1 MSQTKLTLHAT
12 LKAVRIAKGAPT
24 YVPEGLSA
32 TTELDNGPKAQNSA
46 MQRPKKGK
54 RGAAPRKFKLQNT
67 HLKEV
72 DLSRD
77 YVKR

>member
-1 MSQTKLTLHAT
+1 MRVPDVVDLTQDLES
-12 LKAVRIAKGAPT
+12 
-24 YVPEGLSA
+24 EGLSA
-32 TTELDNGPKAQNSA
+32 TKTIEAAPKPAANPA
-46 MQRPKKGK
+46 DKRRKGK

-77 YVKR
+77 YVKPT